1 MALVL
6 NAGDASKLKIPPDDL
21 RLYAPCDFK
30 PLCNVKFPFPVRE
43 TAHSAHFK
51 NIIVAVKLYG
61 NWLIELVASIMN
73 VPAPA
78 LHALSRLERSRI
90 VSFFSITATH
100 EANPPQVSQVYG
112 DA

>member
-6 NAGDASKLKIPPDDL
+6 NVCDASKIPPYDL

-30 PLCNVKFPFPVRE
+30 PVCNIKFPFPVRE

-51 NIIVAVKLYG
+51 NIILAVKLYG
-61 NWLIELVASIMN
+61 NWFIELVALIMN

-78 LHALSRLERSRI
+78 FHTPSRLERSRI
-90 VSFFSITATH
+90 VSFFSITTPH

-112 DA
+112 DD